1 MSNAYNIIKR
11 ISEKMFNSTSEANL
25 SKALGFCFIK
35 YHIEP
40 EQDSDDIMNS
50 CVDGANDRGFDYI
63 HYDDSEEGTVKVIF
77 IQCKYSESDTSINEG
92 EVSKTINNVKRFP
105 EIEGNLNNRLSEA
118 VRKWHAY
125 KANDELKLEKICYYL
140 NFGKFTENSITA
152 LKDQA
157 NNGFE
162 VEIYDLDRFE
172 SEVLFDPTLPSFSV
186 KTENKIIEYLGK
198 ALIGII
204 DLDHFFQQEVVKK
217 SIESQKIFHHNVRG
231 LMNFRKNSISE
242 NIKATALESPE
253 MMALR
258 NNGITIT
265 CDDYKTEDGDIYSL
279 RNASI
284 VNGQQTI
291 RTLWRICDKHR
302 DKISVI
308 KLPAKILKINSQTD
322 EGKHEILNIAKST
335 NRQNPIR
342 ESDLRSNEPE
352 QEQIQLQSEL
362 LPEFLKFKYITKR
375 TVELDQNVKNI
386 TKDEAILLLSIFIHQ
401 NPSDRVEGLYRY
413 KYKTIFE
420 NSSAEHIA
428 IINLIRKFI
437 QDQHYRID
445 NNFKNAGVDCIWS
458 DSFYK
463 KFRKATT
470 INHCLYLLS
479 VVISKRFNYSTHVSR
494 LKFVSS
500 VYEKMKNG
508 DGYNIENYFSPDF
521 VTTFNN
527 VTRQYIK
534 RIFDVQTSTSDA
546 LRKECDHMQLMQ
558 DWDNFVAMRLE
569 QSVFTPQLMV

>member
-1 MSNAYNIIKR
+1 MSNAYNIIRR
-11 ISEKMFNSTSEANL
+11 ISERMFNNTSEANL

-35 YHIEP
+35 YYIEP

-63 HYDDSEEGTVKVIF
+63 HYDDSEEGTVKAIF

-105 EIEGNLNNRLSEA
+105 EIDGNLNVRLSEA
-118 VRKWHAY
+118 VRKWYAY

-140 NFGKFTENSITA
+140 NFGRFTENSITT
-152 LKDQA
+152 LKDQVS
-157 NNGFE
+157 NGFD

-172 SEVLFDPTLPSFSV
+172 SEVLFDPTLPSFTV
-186 KTENKIIEYLGK
+186 KTENKIIEYLDK

-204 DLDHFFQQEVVKK
+204 DLDHFFQQDIVKK

-231 LMNFRKNSISE
+231 LMNYRKNSISE
-242 NIKATALESPE
+242 NIKATALQSPE

-265 CDDYKTEDGDIYSL
+265 CDDYQTEDGDIYTL

-291 RTLWRICDKHR
+291 RTLWRICDKNR
-302 DKISVI
+302 ENIRLI
-308 KLPAKILKINSQTD
+308 KLPAKILKIDSQTD
-322 EGKHEILNIAKST
+322 EGKKEILNIAKST

-352 QEQIQLQSEL
+352 QEKIQLQSEL
-362 LPEFLKFKYITKR
+362 LPDFLKFKYITKR
-375 TVELDQNVKNI
+375 TVELDQNVRNI

-401 NPSDRVEGLYRY
+401 NPSDRVESLYRDRY
-413 KYKTIFE
+413 KIIFE
-420 NSSAEHIA
+420 NSCAEHIA
-428 IINLIRKFI
+428 IINMIRKFI
-437 QDQHYRID
+437 QDQHIRID
-445 NNFKNAGVDCIWS
+445 NNCKSSGQDCIWS
-458 DSFYK
+458 DNFYK

-470 INHCLYLLS
+470 INYCLYLFS
-479 VVISKRFNYSTHVSR
+479 IIVSSRFNYPGHASR
-494 LKFVSS
+494 LVFVSS
-500 VYEKMKNG
+500 IYENMKNG
-508 DGYNIENYFSPDF
+508 KGFNIESYFSQDF
-521 VTTFNN
+521 IVTFNN

-534 RIFDVQTSTSDA
+534 KIFDIQTSTSDA
-546 LRKECDHMQLMQ
+546 LRKECDHIQLMQ
-558 DWDNFVAMRLE
+558 DWDNFVAMQLT
-569 QSVFTPQLMV
+569 QSVFIPKLLI